1 MKKIVTK
8 PKKTFFEQNKDL
20 IVVGSVIVV
29 LAGGAVAYM
38 YYKKKKEQN
47 EGDLAQNQEST
58 PQIIP
63 INTTIPVS
71 SSSGSSSSSSS
82 TPRIQY
88 VKTGYPLKYRTRHQ
102 DVKIL
107 QSYLKIYKENLGKS
121 GSKRD
126 GVDGVFGPLTLKAAK
141 KRLGKSEFTEKD
153 IAGMRKA
160 LKMVGK

>member
-1 MKKIVTK
+1 MKKIATRT
-8 PKKTFFEQNKDL
+8 KKTFFEQNKDL
-20 IVVGSVIVV
+20 IVVGGVIVV

-38 YYKKKKEQN
+38 HYKKKKEAKAI
-47 EGDLAQNQEST
+47 DLAQNKDSS

-63 INTTIPVS
+63 VHTTIPVP
-71 SSSGSSSSSSS
+71 SSSGSSSSAASK
-82 TPRIQY
+82 PRIKY
-88 VKTGYPLKYRTRHQ
+88 VKTGYPLKYKTRHQ

-107 QSYLKIYKENLGKS
+107 QGYLKIYKENLGKS
-121 GSKRD
+121 GAKRD

-160 LKMVGK
+160 LKMMGK

>member
-1 MKKIVTK
+1 MKKIVTQ

-38 YYKKKKEQN
+38 YYKKKKDQKEV
-47 EGDLAQNQEST
+47 DLAQNQENT

-82 TPRIQY
+82 TPRIKY

-107 QSYLKIYKENLGKS
+107 QAYLKIYKENLGKS

-141 KRLGKSEFTEKD
+141 KRLGKAEFTEKD

>member
-38 YYKKKKEQN
+38 YYKKKKDQKEV
-47 EGDLAQNQEST
+47 DLAQNQENT

-82 TPRIQY
+82 TPRIKY

-107 QSYLKIYKENLGKS
+107 QAYLKIYKENLGKS

-126 GVDGVFGPLTLKAAK
+126 GVDGVFWTAHVKGCQKAI
-141 KRLGKSEFTEKD
+141 GQS
-153 IAGMRKA
+153 
-160 LKMVGK
+160 

>member
-20 IVVGSVIVV
+20 IVVGGVIVV

-38 YYKKKKEQN
+38 YYKKKKEAKAI
-47 EGDLAQNQEST
+47 DLAQNKDSSQ
-58 PQIIP
+58 QVIP
-63 INTTIPVS
+63 VHTTMPVS
-71 SSSGSSSSSSS
+71 SSSGSSSSASK
-82 TPRIQY
+82 PRIKY
-88 VKTGYPLKYRTRHQ
+88 VKTGYPLKYKTRHQ

-107 QSYLKIYKENLGKS
+107 QAYLKIYKEKLGKS
-121 GSKRD
+121 GAKRD

-141 KRLGKSEFTEKD
+141 KRLSKSEFTEKD

-160 LKMVGK
+160 LKMMGK

>member
-1 MKKIVTK
+1 MKKIATR

-20 IVVGSVIVV
+20 IVVGGVIVV

-38 YYKKKKEQN
+38 YYKKKKEAK
-47 EGDLAQNQEST
+47 EVDLAQNKDSS

-63 INTTIPVS
+63 VHTTIPIP
-71 SSSGSSSSSSS
+71 SSSGSSSSGASK
-82 TPRIQY
+82 PRIKY
-88 VKTGYPLKYRTRHQ
+88 VKTGYPLKYKTRHQ

-107 QSYLKIYKENLGKS
+107 QAYLKIYKENLGKS
-121 GSKRD
+121 GAKRD

-160 LKMVGK
+160 LKMMGK

>member
-1 MKKIVTK
+1 MKKIATK

-20 IVVGSVIVV
+20 IVVGGVIVV

-38 YYKKKKEQN
+38 YYKKKKEAK
-47 EGDLAQNQEST
+47 EVDLAQNKDSS

-63 INTTIPVS
+63 VHTTIPVS
-71 SSSGSSSSSSS
+71 TSSGSSSSVSK
-82 TPRIQY
+82 PRIKY
-88 VKTGYPLKYRTRHQ
+88 VKTGYPLKYKTRHQ

-107 QSYLKIYKENLGKS
+107 QAYLKIYKENLGKS
-121 GSKRD
+121 GAKRD

-160 LKMVGK
+160 LKMMGK